1 MVLPPDETSE
11 PKETVDS
18 EEAAE
23 PEAKAETVAD
33 LGELALIERL
43 SAFCTAGMVGDDAAL
58 LTVRSGH
65 QLVVTTDM
73 LTEGVHFSDRTT
85 PPETVGWRATA
96 ANLSDLAAMGA
107 SPLGITLALG
117 LPAKTPW
124 NWVEAL
130 YQGVAD
136 CLKQHGG
143 MILGGDVCRAAQ
155 RTVSITALGEV
166 IDQQAVRRDSASAGM
181 AVVVTGPHGGSR
193 AGLAVL
199 LGELTAEDN
208 SDYHA
213 HWIQA
218 HQKPVP
224 RFDAIAQLRQLIDRQ
239 LIESRSETPYPTIA
253 GMDSSDGLANALL
266 QISSSSQ
273 IGIDVVRSQIPLPL
287 GLKATVGAD
296 TALEWALYGGED
308 FELVLCLSFELA
320 KELAKAGVVSII
332 GTTTHDSNVV
342 QLLDAQNSSASVQ
355 VVHKSFQ
362 HF

>member
-1 MVLPPDETSE
+1 
-11 PKETVDS
+11 
-18 EEAAE
+18 
-23 PEAKAETVAD
+23 
-33 LGELALIERL
+33 
-43 SAFCTAGMVGDDAAL
+43 
-58 LTVRSGH
+58 
-65 QLVVTTDM
+65 
-73 LTEGVHFSDRTT
+73 
-85 PPETVGWRATA
+85 
-96 ANLSDLAAMGA
+96 
-107 SPLGITLALG
+107 
-117 LPAKTPW
+117 
-124 NWVEAL
+124 
-130 YQGVAD
+130 
-136 CLKQHGG
+136 
-143 MILGGDVCRAAQ
+143 
-155 RTVSITALGEV
+155 
-166 IDQQAVRRDSASAGM
+166 
-181 AVVVTGPHGGSR
+181 
-193 AGLAVL
+193 LAVL